1 MKKIIS
7 FFMES
12 YAELKKV
19 AWPSRDDV
27 VAQTFVV
34 VISLLIVSI
43 ILFFMDFLSFNFIDK
58 IIKLGK

>member
-1 MKKIIS
+1 MKKIIN

-19 AWPSRDDV
+19 AWPSKDDV
-27 VAQTFVV
+27 IAQTFVV

>member
-1 MKKIIS
+1 MKKIIN

-27 VAQTFVV
+27 VAQTFIVI
-34 VISLLIVSI
+34 ISLLIVSL
-43 ILFFMDFLSFNFIDK
+43 ILFFMDFASFNIIDK
-58 IIKLGK
+58 IIRLGK